1 MSVTHQWCCW
11 VVVCLNAA
19 ESCSTGN
26 IQLLLLLNTAA
37 YWVSWSVVNS
47 VCYIC
52 DLQVFS
58 AVTLLCFWV
67 MMCLLSSARGLN
79 PLVLRPHCG
88 EAAGV
93 PVVQCSRAEPSGA
106 ASSLRWSRCC
116 VCLSSARGLNPLVL
130 RPHCGEAVVVSVRP
144 VLEGWTS
151 GAASSLRWS
160 CCRVCLS
167 SARGLNPL
175 VLRPHCGE
183 AAVVTV
189 RPVLEG
195 WTLWCCVL
203 TAVKLL
209 LCLSVQCSRA
219 EPSGTASSLR
229 WSWTSSSSCVRLHD
243 WAEHQP
249 WLAVTQ
255 GRTPVSLLWSS
266 SSVLDVSLLF
276 QKPNIVH

>member
-1 MSVTHQWCCW
+1 MRVLEEQNSVSVCEWCLYRHGMLITHQWCCW

-37 YWVSWSVVNS
+37 YWVSWSVVSS

-52 DLQVFS
+52 DLHVFS

-67 MMCLLSSARGLN
+67 LMCLLSSARGLN

-88 EAAGV
+88 EAD
-93 PVVQCSRAEPSGA
+93 
-106 ASSLRWSRCC
+106 
-116 VCLSSARGLNPLVL
+116 
-130 RPHCGEAVVVSVRP
+130 
-144 VLEGWTS
+144 
-151 GAASSLRWS
+151 
-160 CCRVCLS
+160 
-167 SARGLNPL
+167 
-175 VLRPHCGE
+175 
-183 AAVVTV
+183 VVTA
-189 RPVLEG
+189 RPMLEG

-209 LCLSVQCSRA
+209 SCLSIQCSRA
-219 EPSGTASSLR
+219 EPSGAASSLR

-255 GRTPVSLLWSS
+255 GRTPVSLLWSLAVFLMWVCYS
-266 SSVLDVSLLF
+266 ESPYCS
-276 QKPNIVH
+276 PGI